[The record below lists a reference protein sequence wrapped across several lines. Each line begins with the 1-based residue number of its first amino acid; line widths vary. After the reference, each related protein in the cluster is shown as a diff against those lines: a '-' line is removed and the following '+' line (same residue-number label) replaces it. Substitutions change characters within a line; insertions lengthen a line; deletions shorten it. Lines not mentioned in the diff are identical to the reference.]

1 MISQRLTEKIN
12 DQIRMEFQSA
22 SYYMGMRMYL
32 SRKDWPGMA
41 QFMEAQALEEAT
53 HAKKFY
59 DFLDEVD
66 QDATM
71 RGLDEPKED
80 FSSLEDVFETAL
92 QQEQSVTES
101 IHELYEIAQE
111 EGDYQ
116 AFTLLEWFVDEQ
128 IEEENTFRTILTKIR
143 RLQDEPLALY
153 ELDEELGQR
162 SLQEADENDE

>member
-1 MISQRLTEKIN
+1 MISDRLTEKIN
-12 DQIRMEFQSA
+12 EQIRMEFQSA

-32 SRKDWPGMA
+32 TKEDWPGMA

-66 QDATM
+66 RDATM
-71 RGLDEPKED
+71 PGLDKPSET

-92 QQEQSVTES
+92 KQEQSVTES

-116 AFTLLEWFVDEQ
+116 AFTILEWFVDEQ
-128 IEEENTFRTILTKIR
+128 IEEENTFRTLLTKIR

-153 ELDEELGQR
+153 ELDDELGER
-162 SLQEADENDE
+162 SLDDAE

>member
-1 MISQRLTEKIN
+1 MISDRLTEKIN

-32 SRKDWPGMA
+32 TKEDWPGMA

-66 QDATM
+66 RDATM
-71 RGLDEPKED
+71 PGLDKPSEE

-92 QQEQSVTES
+92 KQEQSVTES
-101 IHELYEIAQE
+101 IHELYEIAQD

-116 AFTLLEWFVDEQ
+116 AFTILEWFVDEQ
-128 IEEENTFRTILTKIR
+128 IEEENTFRTLLTTIR

-153 ELDEELGQR
+153 ELDEELGER
-162 SLQEADENDE
+162 SLDDGDDE